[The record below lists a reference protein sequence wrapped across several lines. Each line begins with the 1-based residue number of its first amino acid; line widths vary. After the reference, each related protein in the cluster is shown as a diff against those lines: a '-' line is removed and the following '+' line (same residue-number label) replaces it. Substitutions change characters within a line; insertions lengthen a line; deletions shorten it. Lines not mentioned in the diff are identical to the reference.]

1 MPAACHG
8 GLYQVLGP
16 KAVALLLRDLVGAA
30 DREHLVAVYLATHV
44 QTVRR
49 HLEPSSCPPG
59 GPKGRPAPGRT
70 GIYPRHRLLDGGPWA
85 KEAMQPL
92 AEHTPE
98 ELIGPLN
105 EVEKKHAPAR
115 LFTAGRIELL
125 RDGLRVSV
133 VGSRDATTEGLGRA
147 RALSEILVSRGVVVV
162 SGLAEGIDTQAH
174 QAAINAGGATI
185 AVLGTPLDICFPKQN
200 QALLDRIIQ
209 GHLAVSQFPI
219 GAPPQKKNFPMRNR
233 TMALLSDATIIV
245 EAGEGSGTIHQGWEA
260 LRLGR
265 PLFLL
270 ESLTKRTD
278 LTWPAEMQQY
288 GAEVLTKE
296 RLPVVLDNLPG
307 RPRGELAF

>member
-1 MPAACHG
+1 M
-8 GLYQVLGP
+8 
-16 KAVALLLRDLVGAA
+16 
-30 DREHLVAVYLATHV
+30 
-44 QTVRR
+44 
-49 HLEPSSCPPG
+49 
-59 GPKGRPAPGRT
+59 
-70 GIYPRHRLLDGGPWA
+70 
-85 KEAMQPL
+85 
-92 AEHTPE
+92 
-98 ELIGPLN
+98 
-105 EVEKKHAPAR
+105 
-115 LFTAGRIELL
+115 
-125 RDGLRVSV
+125 
-133 VGSRDATTEGLGRA
+133 
-147 RALSEILVSRGVVVV
+147 SRGVVVV

-174 QAAINAGGATI
+174 QAAINVGGATI
-185 AVLGTPLDICFPKQN
+185 AVLGTPLDVCFPKQN

-209 GHLAVSQFPI
+209 DHLAVSQFPI
-219 GAPPQKKNFPMRNR
+219 GSPPQKKNFPMRNR

-278 LTWPAEMQQY
+278 LTWPAEMQHY